1 MLIDIQNI
9 NITLNPLVH
18 LVVITISRLLYV
30 YQTQANASEF
40 QEDLKEMYSGNYM
53 HNNVILHKNDFIF
66 TDTIYV
72 MIH

>member
-18 LVVITISRLLYV
+18 LVVITISRLLSV

-53 HNNVILHKNDFIF
+53 HNNVILLRNP
-66 TDTIYV
+66 Y
-72 MIH
+72 MS